1 MTPTLEDSSP
11 KPYKTSDTPYAAYL
25 HYHGKIPLVM
35 RPDPNDYKRL
45 VFVFVHSAEIPTLED
60 EYRSGD
66 PLVQLKKYHKSYKIV
81 TRMVNEAKNQ

>member
-25 HYHGKIPLVM
+25 HYMGYTPLVM

-45 VFVFVHSAEIPTLED
+45 VFVFVFDEPIKALED
-60 EYRSGD
+60 EYRNGD

-81 TRMVNEAKNQ
+81 TRMVNEAKNA